1 MFFSPKQG
9 LAKIKQ
15 FFSSPSDSVR
25 VHSELNTFPSAL
37 TAVVRLCEGVG

>member
-25 VHSELNTFPSAL
+25 VHSELNTFSPAL
-37 TAVVRLCEGVG
+37 TAVVRLCEGLG